1 MSQLCTSISV
11 PGRSM
16 CSILTTQ
23 MRMELSFQHH
33 GYPTPLLDW
42 TYSPY
47 VAAFFA
53 YRGISNEKAASA
65 EASARV
71 RIHVFDQE
79 SWKKDINQILFVV
92 APSRLLKNYSSF
104 PADYGTRR
112 YARSRSSAE
121 PHVQLFVAGDASAER
136 SSAARHPGHGG

>member
-53 YRGISNEKAASA
+53 YRGISNEVADKARSTDKVRILVLDQRQWRSDFSQVSFLEPVTLHFSIGEFLAIENERMIPQQAASTTTN
-65 EASARV
+65 
-71 RIHVFDQE
+71 ID
-79 SWKKDINQILFVV
+79 D
-92 APSRLLKNYSSF
+92 
-104 PADYGTRR
+104 
-112 YARSRSSAE
+112 
-121 PHVQLFVAGDASAER
+121 
-136 SSAARHPGHGG
+136 